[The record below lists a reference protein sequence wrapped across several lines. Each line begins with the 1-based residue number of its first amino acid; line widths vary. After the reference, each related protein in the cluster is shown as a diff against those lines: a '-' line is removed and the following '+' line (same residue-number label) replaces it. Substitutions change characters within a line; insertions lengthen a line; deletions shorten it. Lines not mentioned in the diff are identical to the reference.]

1 MKGQLL
7 SGAIFNPNPP
17 QVQCSGWCY
26 SEAEADTGEWKHS
39 LGNLLLCDQSLKI
52 YRFWFSLPIV
62 YNYAWTIEKFSRICA
77 SYKPGKTMYSDQF
90 VVMVNGR
97 ETRLQ
102 PSWIVICICNL
113 FLKVAVEDV
122 PKRQKA
128 PGHGLRHTFP
138 QRLRQVCDLSFRPQ
152 YPLWD
157 IVELGSVL
165 PMCELTWSS
174 VWWT

>member
-7 SGAIFNPNPP
+7 SGAIFNPDPP

-26 SEAEADTGEWKHS
+26 SEAEADTGEWKRC
-39 LGNLLLCDQSLKI
+39 LGNLLLSGQSLKI

-113 FLKVAVEDV
+113 CSRWRLKMYPNGRKLQDTGYVTLFLKDSGRSLTYQIKSNV
-122 PKRQKA
+122 
-128 PGHGLRHTFP
+128 H
-138 QRLRQVCDLSFRPQ
+138 
-152 YPLWD
+152 
-157 IVELGSVL
+157 
-165 PMCELTWSS
+165 CET
-174 VWWT
+174 TMN

>member
-7 SGAIFNPNPP
+7 SGAIFNPDPL

-26 SEAEADTGEWKHS
+26 SEAEADTGKWKHC
-39 LGNLLLCDQSLKI
+39 LGNLLLSGQSLKI

-102 PSWIVICICNL
+102 PSWIVLPFAISVQGGGWRCTQTAESSRTRATSHFSSKTL
-113 FLKVAVEDV
+113 A
-122 PKRQKA
+122 
-128 PGHGLRHTFP
+128 GLW
-138 QRLRQVCDLSFRPQ
+138 L
-152 YPLWD
+152 
-157 IVELGSVL
+157 I
-165 PMCELTWSS
+165 
-174 VWWT
+174 